1 MTEENSQ
8 TRCGFVA
15 IIGAPNAGKST
26 LINALVG
33 TKVTIVSPKV
43 QTTRMRVRGIMM
55 RHASQ
60 VILVDT
66 PGIFEPKRR
75 LDRAMVA
82 AAWEGQQDAD
92 ITALIVDAS
101 RPKVEQDVAH
111 ILKKLSVRGEG
122 QQQRV
127 ILILNKIDRIRP
139 DILLPMAE
147 NLNKT
152 YDFFATFMISAS
164 KGGGVPDLAD
174 WFAAHVPA
182 GLWMYPEDQVSDLP
196 ERLLAAEITRE
207 KIFHLLHEELPY
219 AMTVETESWEEFD
232 NGSVKL
238 TQIVYIARE
247 AHRPIILGK
256 GGSRIKDIGQ
266 RSRIELEKILGRRVH
281 LNLLVKLRENWMD
294 DPERYSVWGLDHK
307 A

>member
-1 MTEENSQ
+1 MSEENLPQ
-8 TRCGFVA
+8 QIRCGFAA

-33 TKVTIVSPKV
+33 EKVTIVSPKV

-55 RHASQ
+55 RNASQ
-60 VILVDT
+60 VVLIDT
-66 PGIFEPKRR
+66 PGIFQPKRR

-101 RPKVEQDVAH
+101 RPRVEQDVAH
-111 ILKKLSVRGEG
+111 ILEKLAARAEG
-122 QQQRV
+122 QKI
-127 ILILNKIDRIRP
+127 ILVLNKIDRIRP

-147 NLNKT
+147 GLNKT
-152 YDFFATFMISAS
+152 HDFTATFMISAS
-164 KGGGVPDLAD
+164 KGSGVADLAD
-174 WFAAHVPA
+174 WLAAHVPE
-182 GLWMYPEDQVSDLP
+182 GIYMYPEDQVSDLP

-207 KIFHLLHEELPY
+207 KVFHLLHEELPY
-219 AMTVETESWEEFD
+219 AMTVETETWEDFD

-238 TQIVYIARE
+238 TQIIFITRE

-266 RSRIELEKILGRRVH
+266 RARVDLEKILGRRVH
-281 LNLLVKLRENWMD
+281 LNLLVKVRENWMD
-294 DPERYSVWGLDHK
+294 DPDRYSIWGLDHK

>member
-8 TRCGFVA
+8 ARCGFVA

-33 TKVTIVSPKV
+33 AKVTIVSPKV

-111 ILKKLSVRGEG
+111 ILQKLSIRGEG
-122 QQQRV
+122 QQKKV

-139 DILLPMAE
+139 EILLPMAE

-152 YDFFATFMISAS
+152 YDFAATFMISAS
-164 KGGGVPDLAD
+164 KGSGVPDLAD
-174 WFAAHVPA
+174 WFAAHVAA

-238 TQIVYIARE
+238 TQIVYITRE

-266 RSRIELEKILGRRVH
+266 RSRMELEKILDRRVH
-281 LNLLVKLRENWMD
+281 LNLLVKVRENWMD